1 MFINRNKENI
11 YQFLSLELAKQNLG
25 STKSNPSVGCI
36 IEKNNENIITKS
48 FENVP
53 HKFPMYSLSNT
64 YSKKELIQW
73 EERIKK
79 IIGDEE
85 RISYSCELKFDARH

>member
-36 IEKNNENIITKS
+36 IEKNNSVISSGFTSIDGR
-48 FENVP
+48 P
-53 HKFPMYSLSNT
+53 HAEYNALN
-64 YSKKELIQW
+64 
-73 EERIKK
+73 KK
-79 IIGDEE
+79 INF
-85 RISYSCELKFDARH
+85 KN